1 MLYLVIDDSSG
12 EATTLVLANNETHA
26 IECAR
31 KTLDGDGDGEPS
43 DLRAMS
49 ALTAKGAENRAL
61 LRFWDAATTE
71 AMDRGNTPQSVED
84 ELNAL
89 HSLLDAVSTVARR
102 ERDAAVAA
110 ERAALRAEIESRS
123 ADAMR
128 ANGEPSTRGFA
139 AGFEVR
145 ALDGLVAWLD
155 ARSKGEVS
163 R

>member
-12 EATTLVLANNETHA
+12 EATTLVLANNEAHA

-31 KTLDGDGDGEPS
+31 KTLDGDGEPS
-43 DLRAMS
+43 DLRAVS
-49 ALTAKGAENRAL
+49 AHTAKGAEKRAL

-145 ALDGLVAWLD
+145 ALDGLVAWLG
-155 ARSKGEVS
+155 ARKDGAK
-163 R
+163 